1 MKISTKGRYAL
12 RMMVD
17 IAEHQ
22 KDGYV
27 TLKDVAQHQDISKKY
42 LEQIALHLSQAGM
55 LRAVRGYQG
64 GYMLAKPA
72 SEYTVN
78 AVLQVVEGSMVP
90 VTCLEQ
96 SPNTGERC
104 NLCKTRPVWEGLNRL
119 ITSASRNTTSASPA
133 ASTARQTQRSHWGR
147 GARGSSPAAISTA
160 PMAGQIQL
168 MFSPKREY
176 SPIRK

>member
-27 TLKDVAQHQDISKKY
+27 TLKDVAQRQGISKKY

-64 GYMLAKPA
+64 GYMLAKA
-72 SEYTVN
+72 ADEYSVN
-78 AVLQVVEGSMVP
+78 AILQVVEGSMAP

-96 SPNTGERC
+96 TPVACERRDC
-104 NLCKTRPVWEGLNRL
+104 CKTLPLWRGLERVISDYLSGISLEDVIQGGIPTPEG
-119 ITSASRNTTSASPA
+119 
-133 ASTARQTQRSHWGR
+133 
-147 GARGSSPAAISTA
+147 
-160 PMAGQIQL
+160 
-168 MFSPKREY
+168 K
-176 SPIRK
+176 

>member
-27 TLKDVAQHQDISKKY
+27 TLKDVAQRQNISKKY
-42 LEQIALHLSQAGM
+42 LEQIALHISQAGM

-64 GYMLAKPA
+64 GYMLAHPA
-72 SEYTVN
+72 NEYTVH
-78 AVLQVVEGSMVP
+78 AILQVVEGSMVP

-96 SPNTGERC
+96 QPNPCERC
-104 NLCKTRPVWEGLNRL
+104 NFCKTLPVWEGLERL
-119 ITSASRNTTSASPA
+119 ITGYLTGITLEDVVE
-133 ASTARQTQRSHWGR
+133 GR
-147 GARGSSPAAISTA
+147 IPRIT
-160 PMAGQIQL
+160 
-168 MFSPKREY
+168 KE
-176 SPIRK
+176 